1 MVGNDSDKFISHNR
15 TTETKLSAES
25 LCDLMNKLGGMR
37 QGIITRGAI
46 NLLDELSEYD
56 CEMLVRVKSLP
67 ADLVPGSLSS
77 SPLHMKFA
85 YQ

>member
-15 TTETKLSAES
+15 TTETKLSAEL
-25 LCDLMNKLGGMR
+25 LCDLMNKLGEMR

-56 CEMLVRVKSLP
+56 LVMVKSLP
-67 ADLVPGSLSS
+67 AGLVPGSLSS